1 MVVNGTNPQPC
12 SNHLSHAKTQYEYTQ
27 SSMDDRGVAMV
38 SMVITNHHVAH
49 AKAQYRYA
57 KFSMDNRDVV

>member
-1 MVVNGTNPQPC
+1 
-12 SNHLSHAKTQYEYTQ
+12 
-27 SSMDDRGVAMV
+27 MDDRGVAMV